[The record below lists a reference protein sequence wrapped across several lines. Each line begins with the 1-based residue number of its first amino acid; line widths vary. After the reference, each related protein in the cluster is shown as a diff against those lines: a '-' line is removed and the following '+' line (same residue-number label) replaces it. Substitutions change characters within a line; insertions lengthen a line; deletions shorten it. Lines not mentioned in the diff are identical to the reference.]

1 MDRES
6 HHRRLRDDVE
16 RQVKRKRRSE
26 REQHRW
32 LADTIYIGTL
42 GLVFIIPVVLGAY
55 LGRWLDEQLEGY
67 SVSWTVS
74 LIFVGLSVGLI
85 NVYLLFRG

>member
-1 MDRES
+1 MYRES

-16 RQVKRKRRSE
+16 RQAERKRRSE

-42 GLVFIIPVVLGAY
+42 GLVLVIPIVVGAY
-55 LGRWLDEQLEGY
+55 LGRWLDERLEGY

-74 LIFVGLSVGLI
+74 LIFAGLVTGLI
-85 NVYLLFRG
+85 NVYLMFKE